1 MGVVRYRLTAA
12 EEAMINTICV
22 YSSSSDA
29 VAAEYV
35 RAAVEL
41 GRLIGER
48 GMELVYG
55 GANVGLMGTLARA
68 AKNAG
73 GRVTGVIPR
82 AIAARG
88 LAFGDADELVLTD
101 TLRERKAVME
111 ERAGTFIALPG
122 GFGTLEETLE
132 AITLKQL
139 GIHDKPVVFVNTAG
153 FYDGLLGLFERF
165 YELDFAKAES
175 RSLYHV
181 APGPEEAMAYIET
194 YSPVVFPEKWF

>member
-1 MGVVRYRLTAA
+1 
-12 EEAMINTICV
+12 MINSICV

-35 RAAVEL
+35 RAAAEL

-68 AKNAG
+68 AKEAG

-111 ERAGTFIALPG
+111 ERAGAFIALPG

-139 GIHDKPVVFVNTAG
+139 GIHDKPVAFVNTAG

-165 YELDFAKAES
+165 YALDFAKAES

-181 APGPEEAMAYIET
+181 ASGPDEAMAYIET
-194 YSPVVFPEKWF
+194 YSPVAFPEKWF

>member
-1 MGVVRYRLTAA
+1 
-12 EEAMINTICV
+12 MIASICV
-22 YSSSSDA
+22 YCSSSDA
-29 VAAEYV
+29 VAPTYFI
-35 RAAVEL
+35 AAAAR
-41 GRLIGER
+41 GALIGAR

-68 AKNAG
+68 VKDAG

-111 ERAGTFIALPG
+111 ERAAAFIALPG

-139 GIHDKPVVFVNTAG
+139 GRHRKPVVFVNTSG
-153 FYDGLLGLFERF
+153 FYERLVDLFERF

-181 APGPEEAMAYIET
+181 APGPEDAMAYIDG
-194 YSPVVFPEKWF
+194 YSPTALPEKWF

>member
-1 MGVVRYRLTAA
+1 MGVVRYRPTAS
-12 EEAMINTICV
+12 EEAMINSICV

-35 RAAVEL
+35 RAAAEL

-68 AKNAG
+68 AKEAG

-111 ERAGTFIALPG
+111 ERAGAFIALPG

-139 GIHDKPVVFVNTAG
+139 GIHDKPVAFVNTAG

-165 YELDFAKAES
+165 YALDFAKAES

-181 APGPEEAMAYIET
+181 APGPGEAMAYIET
-194 YSPVVFPEKWF
+194 YSPVAFPEKWF

>member
-1 MGVVRYRLTAA
+1 
-12 EEAMINTICV
+12 MITSVCV

-29 VAAEYV
+29 VDLEYFRAAAEMG
-35 RAAVEL
+35 A
-41 GRLIGER
+41 LIGAR

-68 AKNAG
+68 AKDAG

-82 AIAARG
+82 TFSARG
-88 LAFGDADELVLTD
+88 LAFEAADELVLTD

-111 ERAGTFIALPG
+111 ERAGAFVALPG

-139 GIHDKPVVFVNTAG
+139 GSHDKPVVFVNTSG
-153 FYDGLLGLFERF
+153 FYDRLIDLFERL
-165 YELDFAKAES
+165 YALCFAKGES
-175 RSLYHV
+175 RSLYHL
-181 APGPEEAMAYIET
+181 APDPEGAMAYIDG
-194 YSPVVFPEKWF
+194 YSPVALPEKWF

>member
-1 MGVVRYRLTAA
+1 
-12 EEAMINTICV
+12 MINAICV
-22 YSSSSDA
+22 YCSSSDA
-29 VAAEYV
+29 VAPEYFG
-35 RAAVEL
+35 AAAEL
-41 GRLIGER
+41 GALIGVR

-68 AKNAG
+68 VKDAG

-82 AIAARG
+82 TIAARG

-111 ERAGTFIALPG
+111 ERAGAFIALPG

-139 GIHDKPVVFVNTAG
+139 GIHDKAVVFINTSG
-153 FYDGLLGLFERF
+153 FYDRLVELFERF
-165 YELDFAKAES
+165 YMLNFAKAES
-175 RSLYHV
+175 RSLYHI
-181 APGPEEAMAYIET
+181 APGPEEAMTHIDMYI
-194 YSPVVFPEKWF
+194 PVALQGKWF